1 MAVGIHHL
9 WTQCPNPEARDSAT
23 GFRRWCVRGL
33 VLPIVFW
40 QTWDA
45 VALWGPA
52 WGLQPLTP
60 DFGGSRVS
68 SFAAGSAVVAL
79 LTGIAWT
86 SCTLVWLLP
95 QVTARIRRRAELRG
109 WVLLIGLPTLLICLW
124 ASRTHQW
131 LLIGSLVTL
140 SLWVLMNAALRLVHV
155 PRVDYARALTR
166 LKSGKY
172 AEAED
177 AILVQLE
184 EKEDDFEGWMLLASL
199 YVDQFH
205 ELAEARTT
213 IQSLTGQPDLT
224 PYQVSHAL
232 NRLADWELRLGNDPV
247 GARAALEEIVR
258 RCTGTPFARVAEHRI
273 RQLPLNQAELEEHR
287 QPRTLALPALREAR
301 SETSAEPETAIALL
315 EARQEEAQLIER
327 LQYRP
332 DDASLHTRLARLL
345 AERLD
350 RPEEA
355 RRQLQRARQL
365 PDNSSTQQAEWLAL
379 EASWE
384 LKDRRREVQ
393 ARVLLQ
399 RLLREH
405 PGTPQ
410 SLAARRR
417 LDLLDQAAAAEQAHP
432 AVPGTPLRIRI
443 ALPDSSNP
451 GPPPWVV

>member
-1 MAVGIHHL
+1 MGQA
-9 WTQCPNPEARDSAT
+9 
-23 GFRRWCVRGL
+23 
-33 VLPIVFW
+33 
-40 QTWDA
+40 WD
-45 VALWGPA
+45 VMALWGPA

-60 DFGGSRVS
+60 DFGGGRLS
-68 SFAAGSAVVAL
+68 SFAAGSAVIAL

-95 QVTARIRRRAELRG
+95 QVTKRIRRRAELRG
-109 WVLLIGLPTLLICLW
+109 WVLLTGIPTLLVCLG
-124 ASRTHQW
+124 AIRSHQW

-140 SLWVLMNAALRLVHV
+140 ALWVLMNAALKLVHIPHV
-155 PRVDYARALTR
+155 NYTQALTR

-177 AILVQLE
+177 AILAQLE
-184 EKEDDFEGWMLLASL
+184 EKEDDFDGWMLLASL

-205 ELAEARTT
+205 ELAEARST
-213 IQSLTGQPDLT
+213 IQSLTAQPDLS
-224 PYQVSHAL
+224 PYQISHAL

-247 GARAALEEIVR
+247 GARAALGEIIR
-258 RCTGTPFARVAEHRI
+258 RCAGTPFARVAEHRI

-287 QPRTLALPALREAR
+287 QPRTLALPALRETK
-301 SETSAEPETAIALL
+301 SETSAAPDTAITLL

-327 LQYRP
+327 LQHRP
-332 DDASLHTRLARLL
+332 DDASLYTRLARVL

-350 RPEEA
+350 RLEDA

-365 PDNSSTQQAEWLAL
+365 PDNSPTQLAEWLAL

-384 LKDRRREVQ
+384 LRDRRREGQ
-393 ARVLLQ
+393 ARLLLQ
-399 RLLREH
+399 RLMREH

-417 LDLLDQAAAAEQAHP
+417 LDLLDQAAAVEHVAP
-432 AVPGTPLRIRI
+432 AAPGSPLRIRV
-443 ALPDSSNP
+443 ASPDSSHQA
-451 GPPPWVV
+451 PPPQLA